1 LVVRKVTPLRI
12 HPLALIRQFKTSGA
26 SDGTVRRRCEPLAL
40 GDDAAAAR
48 LRRVSPIGFDVA
60 IILCSV
66 DPEMECRA
74 IDMGDGFGD
83 WDSFDDQS
91 LLMRVPWREGGRVSE
106 RQRGGREIRERD
118 RGSEGGRD
126 REKIGTQQRED
137 EREGER

>member
-1 LVVRKVTPLRI
+1 
-12 HPLALIRQFKTSGA
+12 LALIRQFKTSGA

-91 LLMRVPWREGGRVSE
+91 LLMRVPWREGERGRETERQRRERETEGGDIRERGWGEREIETE
-106 RQRGGREIRERD
+106 RQRGGSER
-118 RGSEGGRD
+118 
-126 REKIGTQQRED
+126 
-137 EREGER
+137 